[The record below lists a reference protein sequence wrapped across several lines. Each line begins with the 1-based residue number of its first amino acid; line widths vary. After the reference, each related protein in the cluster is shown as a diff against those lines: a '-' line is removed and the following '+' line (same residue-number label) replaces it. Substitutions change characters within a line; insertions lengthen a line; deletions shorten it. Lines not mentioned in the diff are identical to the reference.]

1 MLISTLLFEN
11 HCMNYSNLA
20 HWCHNESNECSQNNT
35 DVDQRLHKWISAIS
49 PTSIF
54 NTFSNVSHLWV
65 ILVDKVDRQ
74 SQDGWYDDSPLWIG
88 SNVPGSNTEVD
99 MGFVYIQWLTVQA
112 IQVVFV
118 GDTFQF
124 VLWWHSDCSLAAA
137 AAVVYQSADV
147 CPPFF

>member
-74 SQDGWYDDSPLWIG
+74 SQDGWYGWFPAQA
-88 SNVPGSNTEVD
+88 TQQVD